1 MTEIMRLKNVGLSPD
16 SIWGDKTETVV
27 YAQVLKLHPGRA
39 AIFRFY
45 RNPRHSPKSLANRVV
60 SCYHDINVQDDTL
73 SFRDRAAMRS
83 AIWSSIAT
91 VWHRCVKDPSFFAP
105 GTVVDLSSDD
115 NEGLIWCVYRSPLFD
130 GYLGLLRHIQ
140 RSDLVPPDNSA
151 RTIDLAQIYLS
162 KPMGGRGCNKR
173 AHVQDIGHSIALFF
187 KGIDFA
193 TYLKLHD
200 DDNEFIRAVVE
211 TWRRSSK
218 LVAGMPGHPYF
229 QQPPKILVSIRDSK
243 GNEVLMGHLSTFCD
257 QGDLALVIEKENSGK
272 TQISLREKARWC
284 YEMSRV
290 VAHTHR
296 FLHTFHMD
304 IHPGNFLVRPWGGLV
319 LIDWEQ
325 SGASAATLAPEAD
338 GTWDVKE
345 EATDERTRLVYT
357 KYTGPPRCNMP
368 KGSGPAT
375 FHAWN
380 VFPEWQANFPR
391 ATELA
396 EVFSLGRTMW
406 MLLTQTVSGFDEVKH
421 PNDARVT
428 WDGENN
434 IPSRWIDM
442 VERCME
448 KDPNERPDLEDLV
461 KFWTDEKSLL
471 DGKP

>member
-1 MTEIMRLKNVGLSPD
+1 MGEEMRLRQFGLVPEGV
-16 SIWGDKTETVV
+16 WGDQNETVV
-27 YAQVLKLHPGRA
+27 YAQVLKLNP

-45 RNPRHSPKSLANRVV
+45 KNPRHSPKSLANRVV
-60 SCYHDINVQDDTL
+60 SCYHDINIQDDTL

-83 AIWSSIAT
+83 AIWSSIAS
-91 VWHRCVKDPSFFAP
+91 VWHRCARDPNFSAP
-105 GTVVDLSSDD
+105 GTVIDLSSDD
-115 NEGLIWCVYRSPLFD
+115 NEGLTWCIYRSPLFNE
-130 GYLGLLRHIQ
+130 YLGFLRRTQ

-151 RTIDLAQIYLS
+151 RTIDLAQIYLLQS
-162 KPMGGRGCNKR
+162 MGGRGCNKR
-173 AHVQDIGHSIALFF
+173 AHVRGMGHSISFFF

-200 DDNEFIRAVVE
+200 DDNEAIRAMVE
-211 TWRRSSK
+211 TWRRSSE
-218 LVAGMPGHPYF
+218 LVAGMPPHPYF

-243 GNEVLMGHLSTFCD
+243 GEEVLMGHLSTFCD
-257 QGDLALVIEKENSGK
+257 RGDLALVIGKANSGMAH
-272 TQISLREKARWC
+272 ISLREKAGWC
-284 YEMSRV
+284 YEMSQV

-296 FLHTFHMD
+296 ILHTFHMD
-304 IHPGNFLVRPWGGLV
+304 INPGNFLVSAGRSLT

-325 SGASAATLAPEAD
+325 SSATVATLAPEAD
-338 GTWDVKE
+338 GTWDVNE
-345 EATDERTRLVYT
+345 EATDEGTRLIYT
-357 KYTGPPRCNMP
+357 KYTGPPRRNMP

-421 PNDARVT
+421 PNDVRVT

-434 IPSRWIDM
+434 IPSRWIGM

-448 KDPNERPDLEDLV
+448 KDPNERPDVEDLV

-471 DGKP
+471 DKKP